1 MANSE
6 AESAF
11 EDYAKIVGI
20 SDEPYTKK
28 LDWNHYD
35 MGQRLKLASK
45 VKADLK
51 SKGREGGLLVV
62 DLGSESGGMSYAL
75 MRNGLK
81 VLSVENDFE
90 NYLVSKLVNENT
102 VQEDAFAFRPDE
114 EAVGAVVSYMFLGA
128 CMPKADGDDKR
139 METVRK
145 TFDGLAGS
153 YNTDTIYCVELERE
167 LVYGWFGEHHAL
179 SEKEIKAKLEETLK
193 DWEVEPLGGF
203 GVFVSSDDDIED
215 RLGFKFTKKRGPI
228 NER

>member
-6 AESAF
+6 AELAF

-20 SDEPYTKK
+20 SDDQYTMK
-28 LDWNHYD
+28 LDLNHYD
-35 MGQRLKLASK
+35 MGERLKLAGK
-45 VKADLK
+45 VKSNLDG
-51 SKGREGGLLVV
+51 KGKGDSLVV

-75 MRNGLK
+75 IRHGLK

-114 EAVGAVVSYMFLGA
+114 EAGAVVSYMFLGA

-145 TFDGLAGS
+145 TFDGLADS
-153 YNTDTIYCVELERE
+153 YRTDTIYCVELERE
-167 LVYGWFGEHHAL
+167 LYGWFGEHAL
-179 SEKEIKAKLEETLK
+179 AEKEIKAKLEEALK
-193 DWEVEPLGGF
+193 GWDVEPLGGF
-203 GVFVSSDDDIED
+203 GVFVSSFDDIED
-215 RLGFKFTKKRGPI
+215 RLGFKFTKKKNGEGVV
-228 NER
+228 NERH

>member
-20 SDEPYTKK
+20 SDDPYTMK
-28 LDWNHYD
+28 LDLNHYN
-35 MGQRLKLASK
+35 MGERLKLAGK
-45 VKADLK
+45 VKSDLE
-51 SKGREGGLLVV
+51 SNKGKRASLVV
-62 DLGSESGGMSYAL
+62 ELGSESGGMSYAL

-102 VQEDAFAFRPDE
+102 VQEDAFTYRPDE
-114 EAVGAVVSYMFLGA
+114 AAGAVVSYMFLGA
-128 CMPKADGDDKR
+128 CMPKADGNNR
-139 METVRK
+139 AETVRK
-145 TFDGLAGS
+145 TFDSLADS

-167 LVYGWFGEHHAL
+167 LYGWFGEHHAL
-179 SEKEIKAKLEETLK
+179 NEKEITAKLKETLK
-193 DWEVEPLGGF
+193 GWDVEPLGNF

-215 RLGFKFTKKRGPI
+215 RLGFRFTKKRGPI